1 MAIPNGLLSN
11 PVISGLLGR
20 GGPAGIK
27 AQKNAELAAMTRGV
41 QGGRIPAPGA
51 ARPVAVD
58 SLGKGLSSLGASLQ
72 GIADMRKA
80 RAKRQAIIDS
90 RAPITTTE
98 RVMTEPKRTV
108 NVPGQFNKL
117 HPTDT
122 LNNMT
127 PDGIPIGVDATA
139 RAQEFLK
146 EEDDPYAQRIGEQAL
161 VALNNAAEPGLPPA
175 PSPETP
181 TNADDISAERD
192 RQIATANTIR
202 QQDNEQAA
210 ELLGLQYTPGFQKV
224 VAAKYK
230 DEERTRTP
238 TLYESADKLLAGG
251 YITEAGK
258 LASIASTKETTK
270 TSRIKALADLTK
282 AQNTG
287 TLVPG
292 SEKYLKAVDQLTK
305 SFQKSEDVSK
315 YRNSKPNLLAM
326 ESAFNR
332 ALEGDNIAVVDM
344 VFAVAKMFDPGSVVR
359 EGEFITIER
368 AGGLPDQVVGAIAKI
383 NGKTQL
389 GRKTL
394 TNLLTAGRERMKTY
408 EPAYRASI
416 QRQQYLA
423 NKYNMSL
430 MELDVRPEDA
440 RFLKPKNI
448 KFSE

>member
-27 AQKNAELAAMTRGV
+27 AQKDAELAAMRRGV

-58 SLGKGLSSLGASLQ
+58 SLGRGLSSLGASLQ

-108 NVPGQFNKL
+108 NVPGQFNEI
-117 HPTDT
+117 P
-122 LNNMT
+122 NMNRIDVT
-127 PDGIPIGVDATA
+127 PDGIPKAVDATA

-224 VAAKYK
+224 VAEKYEDQK
-230 DEERTRTP
+230 RTRTP

-251 YITEAGK
+251 YITEAAK

-270 TSRIKALADLTK
+270 TSRIKALADLKK

-315 YRNSKPNLLAM
+315 YRDSLPNFKAM
-326 ESAFNR
+326 ELAFDR
-332 ALEGDNIAVVDM
+332 AMAGDNIAVVDM
-344 VFAVAKMFDPGSVVR
+344 VFAIAKLYDPGSVVR
-359 EGEFITIER
+359 EGEFITIR
-368 AGGLPDQVVGAIAKI
+368 DAGGLPSQLVGAIGKI
-383 NGKTQL
+383 KGDTQL
-389 GRKTL
+389 DQKTL
-394 TNLLTAGRERMKTY
+394 RNLLQSGRDRMKTY

-416 QRQQYLA
+416 QRQQSLA
-423 NKYNMSL
+423 KKYNMSL
-430 MELDVRPEDA
+430 MELDVRPDDK
-440 RFLKPKNI
+440 RFLSAQNI
-448 KFSE
+448 RFSE